1 MGTCR
6 YIGKRICFCSC
17 DSSTWGNL
25 GHMGALG
32 DRIAKEGCPCIGGCC
47 VSAGNW
53 LAKLVELL
61 LRLLPKLLL
70 TITAIAH
77 HARLLHAHA
86 TIGSVW
92 VAWVRLH
99 LAKLIIAPKTS
110 HLLGLLGHIGVG
122 SPSRGVTERIV

>member
-1 MGTCR
+1 MR
-6 YIGKRICFCSC
+6 
-17 DSSTWGNL
+17 
-25 GHMGALG
+25 ALG
-32 DRIAKEGCPCIGGCC
+32 NRIAKEGSPCIGGCC
-47 VSAGNW
+47 VGNR

-61 LRLLPKLLL
+61 LRLMAKLLL

-86 TIGSVW
+86 TIGSIW

-99 LAKLIIAPKTS
+99 LAKLVIAPKTS
-110 HLLGLLGHIGVG
+110 HLLGLLGHIRVG